1 MNWIIKNYPKGS
13 KIEVPHPATTGNQ
26 PCAVVNH
33 TVDNVSRP
41 MSKGPTG
48 IIVQFDDGVFIEV
61 EQGYLNENGGG
72 IV

>member
-1 MNWIIKNYPKGS
+1 MNWITKNYPKGAM
-13 KIEVPHPATTGNQ
+13 IEVPHPAAPHNQ
-26 PCAVVNH
+26 PCQVVNH

-48 IIVQFDDGVFIEV
+48 IIVEFDDGVYIEV
-61 EQGYLNENGGG
+61 DQGYLNEDGGG